1 MSAVT
6 LFEERGS
13 GGGTVGVIS
22 FGSPSR
28 EYLIIKKIIIITT
41 RVNIIMLQWKGEGF
55 YSRGILSLRNK
66 VGKAVHDS
74 HDSLPGAL

>member
-13 GGGTVGVIS
+13 GVGGGGTVGVIS

-28 EYLIIKKIIIITT
+28 QYLIIEK
-41 RVNIIMLQWKGEGF
+41 
-55 YSRGILSLRNK
+55 
-66 VGKAVHDS
+66 
-74 HDSLPGAL
+74 

>member
-13 GGGTVGVIS
+13 GVGGGGGTVGVIS

-28 EYLIIKKIIIITT
+28 QYLIIEK
-41 RVNIIMLQWKGEGF
+41 
-55 YSRGILSLRNK
+55 
-66 VGKAVHDS
+66 
-74 HDSLPGAL
+74 